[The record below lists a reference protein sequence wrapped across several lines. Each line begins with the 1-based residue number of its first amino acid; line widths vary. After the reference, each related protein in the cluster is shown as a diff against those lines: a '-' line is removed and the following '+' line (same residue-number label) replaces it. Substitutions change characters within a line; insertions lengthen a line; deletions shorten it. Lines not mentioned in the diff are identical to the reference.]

1 MSYVSD
7 FSAWSGAN
15 IYNENKYMMFHNIRN
30 LVTRQFYE
38 RILIKIINDYLVLAF
53 GSKLTSLKYL

>member
-1 MSYVSD
+1 
-7 FSAWSGAN
+7 
-15 IYNENKYMMFHNIRN
+15 MFHNIRN